1 MARENNRSTDWRDEL
16 GKVID
21 ASSKEE
27 VETGK
32 EETTDKEEKSERE
45 RDETGKFKAK
55 EEAKAEEKSEND
67 ESGTEEKVE
76 TSEENT
82 EGTEIKAEAK
92 EEAKAEKIDPPAHFT
107 AEEKKYF
114 ETLPP
119 EQQRWIASSTNRLI
133 STADRKIREG
143 STFQRRA
150 QAFDEVLAPYRQQ
163 FALSGVDEVTVI
175 KQLVTAYDFLQR
187 DPANAIKWLAQS
199 YGVDLSQAETE
210 TDPALRQVLNQ
221 VNQVQHGFQQL
232 QQGIQSEKQQRMLAV
247 VNQFADEKD
256 AQGNLKHPHFEAVV
270 DDMMK
275 LIQAQVVPADN
286 LELAY
291 TRAVLFH
298 PELAPAVP
306 PVAKETV
313 SEKVSDKE
321 KSDPVKEAAEKAARA
336 KKAAAGVKSG
346 AGSPKTEAP
355 KTRRQD
361 IEELVEAQLRR

>member
-21 ASSKEE
+21 ASSKDE
-27 VETGK
+27 VEI
-32 EETTDKEEKSERE
+32 EKEEKYEKEDKSEKTERE

-55 EEAKAEEKSEND
+55 EETKSEEKSEKD
-67 ESGTEEKVE
+67 ESGTEEKTE

-82 EGTEIKAEAK
+82 EGVEIKVEAK

-150 QAFDEVLAPYRQQ
+150 QAFDDVLAPYRQQ

-187 DPANAIKWLAQS
+187 DP
-199 YGVDLSQAETE
+199 D
-210 TDPALRQVLNQ
+210 
-221 VNQVQHGFQQL
+221 
-232 QQGIQSEKQQRMLAV
+232 
-247 VNQFADEKD
+247 
-256 AQGNLKHPHFEAVV
+256 
-270 DDMMK
+270 
-275 LIQAQVVPADN
+275 
-286 LELAY
+286 
-291 TRAVLFH
+291 
-298 PELAPAVP
+298 
-306 PVAKETV
+306 
-313 SEKVSDKE
+313 
-321 KSDPVKEAAEKAARA
+321 
-336 KKAAAGVKSG
+336 
-346 AGSPKTEAP
+346 
-355 KTRRQD
+355 RRR
-361 IEELVEAQLRR
+361 LGCRP